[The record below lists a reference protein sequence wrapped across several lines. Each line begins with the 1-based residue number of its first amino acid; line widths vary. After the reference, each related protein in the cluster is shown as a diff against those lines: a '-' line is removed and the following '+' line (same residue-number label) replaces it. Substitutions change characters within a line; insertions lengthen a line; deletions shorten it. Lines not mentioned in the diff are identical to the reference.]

1 MYRSPAVH
9 GPVQQLRRRCG
20 ARSPA
25 ATRRRAR
32 KAHRSRRVTVGA
44 TLAEL
49 RAGRAASRGRGP
61 STISPEESGMS
72 FSSGFKTQALIAPT
86 LAMFTLFGCGTSGE
100 PPSGNVEVQATNV
113 SSLSGEQ
120 LYRGIILAD
129 GPVADLLP
137 EIRDNV
143 KLDNFITDKEQ
154 LATISKA
161 NDQVVDQ
168 VRKVRPD
175 FFGSFKKDIQSGD
188 HLLIRR
194 GMQDALTLTQAV
206 VSKLPGAGDVDKQAG
221 DEQTDAKRIESFE
234 QLKAE
239 IAAEVHQSKI

>member
-1 MYRSPAVH
+1 
-9 GPVQQLRRRCG
+9 
-20 ARSPA
+20 
-25 ATRRRAR
+25 
-32 KAHRSRRVTVGA
+32 
-44 TLAEL
+44 
-49 RAGRAASRGRGP
+49 
-61 STISPEESGMS
+61 MS

-175 FFGSFKKDIQSGD
+175 FFDSFKKDIQSGD

-239 IAAEVHQSKI
+239 IAAEVHQSKIVQSHAAVATEVAVAVAVHIAVVHNVVLFTILAAVFAAVFGLSPDQSTVLREQLEHSIATNLRG